1 MTRTPHTTDAARSR
15 PTMTH
20 PAAASGVPRLEHR
33 QPAVPAGSEPAH
45 PTQDDTTATGPA
57 PTPLDRP

>member
-15 PTMTH
+15 PTTAH
-20 PAAASGVPRLEHR
+20 PTAAPGAPRLE
-33 QPAVPAGSEPAH
+33 PA
-45 PTQDDTTATGPA
+45 QDDTTATGPA